1 MAITVPILFEAWLSS
16 CRLSS
21 VLGPT
26 GSLWLLVALSL
37 KMALVLGCAE
47 TACQG
52 PRLWSACL
60 VWLRVPQKE
69 FPLQELV
76 LDTVSSLHWGL

>member
-1 MAITVPILFEAWLSS
+1 MAITVLILFEAWLSSS

-37 KMALVLGCAE
+37 KMALVLGCAG
-47 TACQG
+47 TA
-52 PRLWSACL
+52 

-76 LDTVSSLHWGL
+76 LDMVSSLHWGL